1 MKKKGLIVLAAV
13 AVVLAAGLLIYPN
26 ITIQTEDQI
35 IACRYTDDTSQFET
49 EFSADECYVYWEDR
63 DVTWSSYDVKKLG
76 PFYVI
81 YLETEP
87 GNTIDSKY
95 ALDPEYMDQ
104 FLAGAVIDVAEKDYK
119 EIDFTLADVADL
131 ISGKQAVEG
140 CGRYVCPDYDAA
152 TKIYYTLDGQE
163 NFMSIFEVDGLL
175 VVQVGYPDEGP
186 KYIAY
191 E

>member
-1 MKKKGLIVLAAV
+1 MKKKVLILLAILAAV
-13 AVVLAAGLLIYPN
+13 LFAIYPH
-26 ITIQTEDQI
+26 ITIQNEDQI
-35 IACRYTDDTSQFET
+35 IAFRYSDDTSQFET
-49 EFSADECYVYWEDR
+49 EVSADENYVYWEDR
-63 DVTWSSYDVKKLG
+63 DVTWSGFDVKKFG
-76 PFYVI
+76 PFHVI

-87 GNTIDSKY
+87 GNTISSKY
-95 ALDPEYMDQ
+95 ALDPGYMNA
-104 FLAGAVIDVAEKDYK
+104 FLSDAVIDVVEKDYK

-140 CGRYVCPDYDAA
+140 GGRYVCPDYDAA

-186 KYIAY
+186 RFIAY